1 MIPMP
6 ETTWIID
13 STTGA
18 LTVEGL
24 SQASLAKITDDWMP
38 PSVAVNCARPLHSST
53 INGLPILPATTELSL
68 RVHRIYHHSVV
79 EGPGRRS
86 ILQVSGCERF
96 CPGCY
101 VPETHDLNGG
111 VRLRIPDIAASL
123 LADEGAP
130 RDGITILGGEPFL
143 QPMGLLALLQILKA
157 QGQHITLYSGFTLEE
172 LQQRGDACVPQILAL
187 TDILIDGPFVKELSQ
202 NAGEWRGSTNQR
214 ILHHP
219 VQSLTA
225 CQPPA

>member
-1 MIPMP
+1 MP

-13 STTGA
+13 EVTGA

-24 SQASLAKITDDWMP
+24 SQSSLTTMTAEWLP
-38 PSVAVNCARPLHSST
+38 NGVAVNCARPLTPVKS
-53 INGLPILPATTELSL
+53 LPILPTAAEPSL

-86 ILQVSGCERF
+86 VLQTAGCERR

-101 VPETHDLNGG
+101 VPETHDPKGG
-111 VRLRIPDIAASL
+111 AVIGIAEIAARL

-143 QPMGLLALLQILKA
+143 QPTGLLALLQLHKA
-157 QGQHITLYSGFTLEE
+157 QTQHVTLYTGFTLEE
-172 LQQRGDACVPQILAL
+172 LAQREDARIQQILAL
-187 TDILIDGPFVKELSQ
+187 TDILIDGPFIKELAD

-214 ILHHP
+214 ILYHP
-219 VQSLTA
+219 AQYLSPINRTA
-225 CQPPA
+225 

>member
-1 MIPMP
+1 MP

-13 STTGA
+13 SVTGA

-24 SQASLAKITDDWMP
+24 SQSSLTAMTDEWLSQ
-38 PSVAVNCARPLHSST
+38 SVAVNCARPFHSSV
-53 INGLPILPATTELSL
+53 INGLPILPAMTEPSL

-86 ILQVSGCERF
+86 VLQVAGCERR
-96 CPGCY
+96 CIGCY

-111 VRLRIPDIAASL
+111 VQMSLADVAAKL
-123 LADEGAP
+123 LAKAGAP

-143 QPMGLLALLQILKA
+143 QPTGLLTLLQWLKA
-157 QGQHITLYSGFTLEE
+157 KGQHITLYTGFTLEE
-172 LQQRGDACVPQILAL
+172 LQQRDDASTRQILAL
-187 TDILIDGPFVKELSQ
+187 TDILIDGPFVKELTE

-214 ILHHP
+214 ILHQP
-219 VQSLTA
+219 VQYLTFI
-225 CQPPA
+225 QQTV

>member
-1 MIPMP
+1 MP

-13 STTGA
+13 ETTGI

-24 SQASLAKITDDWMP
+24 PQSSLAAMTNEWLP
-38 PSVAVNCARPLHSST
+38 PSVAVNCARPLASSS
-53 INGLPILPATTELSL
+53 IQALPILPATTEASL

-86 ILQVSGCERF
+86 VVQMSGCEKK
-96 CPGCY
+96 CIGCY
-101 VPETHDLNGG
+101 VPETHEMNGG
-111 VRLRIPDIAASL
+111 VRLSTADIAARL
-123 LADEGAP
+123 LAEEGAP

-143 QPMGLLALLQILKA
+143 QPTGLLALMTLLKA
-157 QGQHITLYSGFTLEE
+157 QGQHLTLYSGFTLEE
-172 LQQRGDACVPQILAL
+172 LQQRANAHIPNILAL
-187 TDILIDGPFVKELSQ
+187 TDILIDGPFVKELTE

-219 VQSLTA
+219 VQYLSPINRIA
-225 CQPPA
+225 

>member
-1 MIPMP
+1 ML

-13 STTGA
+13 PITGA

-24 SQASLAKITDDWMP
+24 SHSSLTAMTKEWLS
-38 PSVAVNCARPLHSST
+38 PSVAINCARPLDSSPM
-53 INGLPILPATTELSL
+53 NPLPILSTTTEPCL

-86 ILQVSGCERF
+86 VAQVSGCARF
-96 CPGCY
+96 CVGCF
-101 VPETHDLNGG
+101 VPETFDLNSG
-111 VRLRIPDIAASL
+111 VKLTVREISEKL

-143 QPMGLLALLQILKA
+143 QPFGLLALLQLLKA
-157 QGQHITLYSGFTLEE
+157 QAQHITLYTGFTLEE
-172 LQQRGDACVPQILAL
+172 LQQRDDASIGEILAL
-187 TDILIDGPFVKELSQ
+187 TDILIDGPFVKKLTD

-219 VQSLTA
+219 AQYLTSTNRTA
-225 CQPPA
+225 

>member
-1 MIPMP
+1 MP
-6 ETTWIID
+6 ETIWIID
-13 STTGA
+13 DVTGA

-24 SQASLAKITDDWMP
+24 SQSSLTTITDEWLSQ
-38 PSVAVNCARPLHSST
+38 SVAVNCARPLNASS
-53 INGLPILPATTELSL
+53 NRLPILSTTTELSL
-68 RVHRIYHHSVV
+68 RVYRIYHHSVV

-86 ILQVSGCERF
+86 VLQTAGCERR

-111 VRLRIPDIAASL
+111 IELSISKIAETL

-130 RDGITILGGEPFL
+130 RDGITFLGGEPFL
-143 QPMGLLALLQILKA
+143 QPKGLLALLQILKA
-157 QGQHITLYSGFTLEE
+157 QAQHITLYTGFTLEE
-172 LQQRGDACVPQILAL
+172 LQQRTDARIPQILAL
-187 TDILIDGPFVKELSQ
+187 TDILIDGPFIKELAD

-219 VQSLTA
+219 AQYFSPICA
-225 CQPPA
+225 A

>member
-1 MIPMP
+1 MP

-13 STTGA
+13 SVTGA

-24 SQASLAKITDDWMP
+24 SQSSLTETTGEWLP
-38 PSVAVNCARPLHSST
+38 NSVAVNCARPLNST
-53 INGLPILPATTELSL
+53 VINSLSILPAMTEPSL

-86 ILQVSGCERF
+86 VLQTAGCERR
-96 CPGCY
+96 CPVCY

-111 VRLRIPDIAASL
+111 IELSISKIAETL

-143 QPMGLLALLQILKA
+143 QLKGLLALLQILKA
-157 QGQHITLYSGFTLEE
+157 QAQHITLYTGFTLEE
-172 LQQRGDACVPQILAL
+172 LAQRTDDRIPQILAL
-187 TDILIDGPFVKELSQ
+187 TDILIDGPFVKELTD

-219 VQSLTA
+219 ARYFSLTCA
-225 CQPPA
+225 E